1 MPTVRI
7 SAWDSW
13 IGGVFTNVTRGGS
26 SRVYGINN
34 LGQAV
39 GGDSLGGFIYS
50 AGTYTSVNFPGAPN
64 GINDLGQV
72 VGSYTNSAN
81 QGVGFLFSGGT
92 YTTIQVPGATETNA
106 TGINNAGEIVGWYID
121 TSGNVNGFLDIGG
134 VITTLQCTA
143 PFDP

>member
-1 MPTVRI
+1 
-7 SAWDSW
+7 
-13 IGGVFTNVTRGGS
+13 
-26 SRVYGINN
+26 
-34 LGQAV
+34 V